1 MRFRTLFQTTRPS
14 FLVLSPAC
22 VFLGA
27 ATALAQQ
34 GSVSAGLLTLV
45 VIGALCAHISVN
57 MLNEYADFKS
67 GLDLLTEK
75 TPFSGGSGALPADPA
90 TAWMVLVTGAV
101 TLFMT
106 FAIGV
111 YFVSSHGTPILV
123 MGGTGIAIILTY
135 TRWINRWPLFCLIA
149 PGLGFGILMVAGTHY
164 VLTSSLSTASWLAAL
179 VVFFLVNNLLLLN
192 QFPDIEADRRIGRNH
207 LPIAHGTRISS
218 LVFGAFS
225 ILAYLTV
232 ATGIH
237 YGHFPSL
244 SLVAILPA
252 ALSLFAFAGAWK
264 QGDRIGHSP
273 QYLGANVAATLLT
286 PVLLGA
292 TIILA

>member
-1 MRFRTLFQTTRPS
+1 MRFRTVFQTTRPS
-14 FLVLSPAC
+14 FLVLSPVC

-27 ATALAQQ
+27 ATALAGQ
-34 GSVSAGLLTLV
+34 GSIDTGLLTLA

-67 GLDLLTEK
+67 GLDLLTVK

-90 TAWMVLVTGAV
+90 TAWMVLATGAV
-101 TLFMT
+101 TLFIT
-106 FAIGV
+106 FAIGL
-111 YFVSSHGTPILV
+111 YFANLHGIPILV

-149 PGLGFGILMVAGTHY
+149 PGLGFGILMVSGTHY
-164 VLTSSLSTASWLAAL
+164 VLTNSLGTASWLAAL

-207 LPIAHGTRISS
+207 LPIAYGTRISS
-218 LVFGAFS
+218 LVFGVFS
-225 ILAYLTV
+225 SLAYLAVV
-232 ATGIH
+232 AGIH
-237 YGHFPSL
+237 YGHFPAL
-244 SLVAILPA
+244 SLVAVLPA
-252 ALSLFAFAGAWK
+252 VLSLFAFAGAWR
-264 QGDRIGHSP
+264 QGDRIGQNP

-292 TIILA
+292 SMILA